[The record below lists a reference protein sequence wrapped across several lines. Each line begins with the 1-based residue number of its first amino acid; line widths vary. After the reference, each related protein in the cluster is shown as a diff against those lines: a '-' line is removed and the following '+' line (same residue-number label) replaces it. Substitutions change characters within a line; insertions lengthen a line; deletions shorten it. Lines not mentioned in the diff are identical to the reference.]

1 MKRMTFYLLASVAGL
16 TICGLLVLRHAYRTA
31 PLMPP
36 TSDLPAPTRRDL
48 PPLDRWP
55 GNSGIDTRTDYQPDP
70 AAMKRLL
77 EKLRQEERRQRPL
90 EGRN

>member
-1 MKRMTFYLLASVAGL
+1 MKRMILYILTSVAGL
-16 TICGLLVLRHAYRTA
+16 TVCGLLVLRHACRTA

-36 TSDLPAPTRRDL
+36 TSDLPAPSRRDQQL
-48 PPLDRWP
+48 LDRWQ
-55 GNSGIDTRTDYQPDP
+55 GGIGVDTRADYRPDP
-70 AAMKRLL
+70 AATKRLL